1 MNSPYG
7 QIAWWGF
14 SPSIDLID
22 YMKKHE
28 VEHNG
33 NEINVLMVGA
43 SDYRHLLNT
52 LSQLYGF
59 DGKINVYMAESSM
72 ENVARQMLMTKLAL
86 EDESDHNIQ
95 EKSEM
100 FLELFGNSL
109 IRSDTRDYLAK
120 NSNTFIEM
128 VTEPSY
134 AKEHFSYFDF
144 THLKFKE
151 RDQLEAIFKF
161 WRNPNEKV
169 FDVVQLWDERVRG
182 FLGVRYDGK
191 DNAFDWEYS
200 MNLKG
205 KASIVNWHE
214 YKKWRDNGVAFTVRD
229 ESAYTC
235 SNKSLASGLIF
246 KKGDGERIPKRGY
259 WGDIINSPYIAFG
272 VQSKKAELF
281 EKANKVHKHTSTDVS
296 LYNVKSC
303 LHQIVSGEVF
313 SENNEPTITEI
324 SEEEEIKEV
333 TMPMNKNLLDK
344 FKIIFLPLEC
354 VGSLHRKSKF
364 KRRFDMVYF
373 SNSMVHYLDS
383 SISELFRSKQSIMV
397 IESTKFML
405 DVKEEM
411 HKEYGKKITNMAKT
425 AKCELCK
432 AFDSETNEYAVF
444 KFEGE

>member
-14 SPSIDLID
+14 SPSLYLIE

-33 NEINVLMVGA
+33 NEINVLLVGA
-43 SDYRHLLNT
+43 SDSRHLVNT
-52 LSQLYGF
+52 LSQLSGFYGKVNF
-59 DGKINVYMAESSM
+59 YMAESSM
-72 ENVARQMLMTKLAL
+72 ENVARQMLMIKLAL
-86 EDESDHNIQ
+86 EDESDHNLQ

-100 FLELFGNSL
+100 FLELYGNSL
-109 IRSDTRDYLAK
+109 IRSNTRDYLAK

-128 VTEPSY
+128 VTEPSF
-134 AKEHFSYFDF
+134 AKEYFPYFDF

-151 RDQLEAIFKF
+151 RDELEAIFKF
-161 WRNPNEKV
+161 WRNPNESV
-169 FDVVQLWDERVRG
+169 FDVVQCWDQRVRG

-200 MNLKG
+200 MNLKE
-205 KASIVNWHE
+205 KASIVHWHE
-214 YKKWRDNGVAFTVRD
+214 YKKWRENGVAFIVRD
-229 ESAYTC
+229 ESSYTC
-235 SNKSLASGLIF
+235 ANKSLASGLIF
-246 KKGDGERIPKRGY
+246 KKGGGEQIPKRGY
-259 WGDIINSPYIAFG
+259 WGDIINSPYVAFG

-281 EKANKVHKHTSTDVS
+281 ETANKVHKHTATDVS

-313 SENNEPTITEI
+313 SESTETTITEI
-324 SEEEEIKEV
+324 SEEEINEESP
-333 TMPMNKNLLDK
+333 TLNQNLLNK
-344 FKIIFLPLEC
+344 FKIIFLPLDC
-354 VGSLHRKSKF
+354 VGSLHKKSKF
-364 KRRFDMVYF
+364 KRRFDVVYF

-383 SISELFRSKQSIMV
+383 SISELFQGKQSIMV

-405 DVKEEM
+405 DIKEDM

-432 AFDSETNEYAVF
+432 GFDSETNEYAVF
-444 KFEGE
+444 KYHGE